1 MVSSLSPRGAFIET
15 SAPSPVGSSLKIE
28 MEMAGDRFRGFA
40 RVVHVQQEDPDRPYE
55 PSGMGVLFFGAD
67 RQTEEIL
74 RKAVEEL
81 EARYLP

>member
-1 MVSSLSPRGAFIET
+1 
-15 SAPSPVGSSLKIE
+15 
-28 MEMAGDRFRGFA
+28 MAGDRFRGFA

-55 PSGMGVLFFGAD
+55 PSGMGVPFFGAD